1 MPERSSS
8 RDLLHLVSTEAL
20 QWQPDFSEH
29 PSRSASSRA
38 VFHLTFKWIKDLN
51 ANKITEVLAKNT

>member
-20 QWQPDFSEH
+20 QWHPDFSEH
-29 PSRSASSRA
+29 PSTSASRA
-38 VFHLTFKWIKDLN
+38 VFHLTSKWIKDLN
-51 ANKITEVLAKNT
+51 ANKITKVLAKNT